1 MTVRKTQ
8 KTRILWLLQSAW
20 PNWTPAIALSQISLM
35 YGSRVSELR
44 SEGWLIQNRVRIV
57 NGIRHGEF
65 RFGPRPV
72 PSNAELRRSA
82 GASLP
87 TAPSSDS
94 LFPETTRH
102 RDDG

>member
-20 PNWTPAIALSQISLM
+20 PNWTPAIALSQISLL

-44 SEGWLIQNRVRIV
+44 REGWLISNRVRMV

-65 RFGPRPV
+65 RLGPRPV

-82 GASLP
+82 GTSP
-87 TAPSSDS
+87 TVPGSDS
-94 LFPETTRH
+94 LFPETARH